1 MKNNTTNNKSTKT
14 NKTVAQRVNEAA
26 HKEILLKDIDRD
38 ILTKS
43 VLTLSLAINLATFV
57 GVMLLMEG
65 FRLV

>member
-14 NKTVAQRVNEAA
+14 NKTVAQRFNEAA